1 MARTEKEGVPKCAGL
16 AAKEGGRL
24 RMVLREQVTEAG
36 CAEGTDGGHTGTHR
50 LYSGSSSGSS
60 RWHKQAAQGPVSLN
74 GPEQKYEASSLGRVK
89 AGKCKAWRQLSAE
102 RGWVSMDRA
111 GVRGRHR
118 GQKQADRAEVCGAG
132 RGENEWARPG
142 STGSARLVPESP
154 AGAWPGGQTQAGRT
168 AQP

>member
-1 MARTEKEGVPKCAGL
+1 MAGGGSTVAAGSRGARGRQHEGRGEEARSMARTEKEGVPKCAGL

-74 GPEQKYEASSLGRVK
+74 GPEQK
-89 AGKCKAWRQLSAE
+89 
-102 RGWVSMDRA
+102 
-111 GVRGRHR
+111 
-118 GQKQADRAEVCGAG
+118 
-132 RGENEWARPG
+132 
-142 STGSARLVPESP
+142 
-154 AGAWPGGQTQAGRT
+154 
-168 AQP
+168 